1 MIASVAT
8 AVTIEITGAMAIIHG
23 TAVSGVEASFE
34 SSLSTSAERLDQALG
49 AHAVR
54 ADARLEAARAAC
66 APPTG

>member
-34 SSLSTSAERLDQALG
+34 SSLSTSAIGCIR
-49 AHAVR
+49 
-54 ADARLEAARAAC
+54 
-66 APPTG
+66 P